1 MTVEIAEVDRL
12 DCRFVDH
19 HWRFAEE
26 RAAEI
31 ERHWQERRRVNPA
44 LYDGSVLL
52 ACRVE
57 LITSE
62 DGARILRMSLF
73 KTRFSRFVA
82 WRDFGWPDKTVSNCF
97 SMPAVRARDGAY
109 LLGEMAPSHSSA
121 GQLYFPCGT
130 PDPSD
135 IVAHGKVDLVGNL
148 VRELAE
154 ETGLVV
160 AESRAAAG
168 WTVIFDRQ
176 HIACIKRLDFDA
188 PSQAL
193 LAKVKAFLASE
204 SAPELA
210 DALMVSTLEALSD
223 PRLPA
228 FMVAYLSRA
237 FGGRMKF
244 RSVQGRFGANDS
256 TATLRRRPSGSASAD
271 G

>member
-1 MTVEIAEVDRL
+1 MFCAYQSLSTQPKRNGGSSVTVEIAEVDRL

-31 ERHWQERRRVNPA
+31 ERRWEERRRANPA
-44 LYDGSVLL
+44 LYDGAVLL
-52 ACRVE
+52 ASRVE
-57 LITSE
+57 RVIGE
-62 DGARILRMSLF
+62 DGVCALHMSLF
-73 KTRFSRFVA
+73 KTRFSRFLA
-82 WRDFGWPDKTVSNCF
+82 WRDFGWPDKTIYNCF

-109 LLGEMAPSHSSA
+109 LIGEMASSHSAA
-121 GQLYFPCGT
+121 GRRYFPSGT

-135 IVAHGKVDLVGNL
+135 IVADGKIDLIGNL

-154 ETGLVV
+154 ETGL
-160 AESRAAAG
+160 AAAQARMATG

-176 HIACIKRLDFDA
+176 HIACIKRLDYDA
-188 PSQAL
+188 PSHDL

-210 DALMVSTLEALSD
+210 DALMVSTSEALSD

-237 FGGRMKF
+237 LGEADEI
-244 RSVQGRFGANDS
+244 S
-256 TATLRRRPSGSASAD
+256 LRAG
-271 G
+271 